1 MREIDIHETSMVAG
15 AASQDIRGQAQSCTN
30 DMIGATGTGAEL
42 GGLIGGAI
50 GMVGGPA
57 GAAAGGFLGGVLGGT
72 IAGAITASSSPNCRL
87 QKPVPMQ
94 QN

>member
-1 MREIDIHETSMVAG
+1 MREINRHETSMVAG

-30 DMIGATGTGAEL
+30 DMMGASGTGAEL

-57 GAAAGGFLGGVLGGT
+57 GAAAGGFLGGVLGGSLGGAAT
-72 IAGAITASSSPNCRL
+72 AGSSPNCRL
-87 QKPVPMQ
+87 QKPVPEQ
-94 QN
+94 KL